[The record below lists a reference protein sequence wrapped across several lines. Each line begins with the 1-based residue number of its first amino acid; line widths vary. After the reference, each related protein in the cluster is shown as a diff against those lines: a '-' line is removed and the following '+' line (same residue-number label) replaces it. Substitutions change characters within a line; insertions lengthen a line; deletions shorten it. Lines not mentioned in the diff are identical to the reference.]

1 MANLFEKTFTEI
13 HKGIYTLSGGRLMS
27 SFDKM
32 SVLMLTTTGRKSGK
46 ARTTPLLY
54 LDQDGSYVVVG
65 SAAGRGRHP
74 AWYLNL
80 AAAPEAQVRV
90 GTQTTSVQARI
101 AEGEERD
108 RLFAAFAET
117 AKRYADYQAKTE
129 RRIPVVVL
137 EPRG

>member
-1 MANLFEKTFTEI
+1 MANLFEKTFTGL
-13 HKGIYTLSGGRLMS
+13 HKCIYNHSGGRLMG

-32 SVLMLTTTGRKSGK
+32 PVLMLTTTGRTSGK

-54 LDQDGSYVVVG
+54 LEHDRGYVVVG
-65 SAAGRGRHP
+65 SAAGRDRHP

-90 GTQTTSVQARI
+90 GKQTTSVQARV

-129 RRIPVVVL
+129 RQIPVVVL
-137 EPRG
+137 EARG

>member
-1 MANLFEKTFTEI
+1 MPNLFEKTFTGL
-13 HKGIYTLSGGRLMS
+13 HKCIYSHSGGRLMS
-27 SFDKM
+27 RFDQM
-32 SVLMLTTTGRKSGK
+32 PILLLTTTGRKSGK
-46 ARTTPLLY
+46 SRTTPLLY
-54 LDQDGSYVVVG
+54 IDQDGGYVVVA
-65 SAAGRGRHP
+65 SAAGRDQHP

-90 GTQTTSVQARI
+90 GKQTTSVQARM

-129 RRIPVVVL
+129 RQIPVVVL

>member
-1 MANLFEKTFTEI
+1 M
-13 HKGIYTLSGGRLMS
+13 
-27 SFDKM
+27 
-32 SVLMLTTTGRKSGK
+32 
-46 ARTTPLLY
+46 
-54 LDQDGSYVVVG
+54 VVG
-65 SAAGRGRHP
+65 SAAGRDQHP

-90 GTQTTSVQARI
+90 GKQTTSVQARM

>member
-1 MANLFEKTFTEI
+1 MPNLFEKTFTGM
-13 HKGIYTLSGGRLMS
+13 HTCIYTLSGGRLMS
-27 SFDKM
+27 SFDQM
-32 SVLMLTTTGRKSGK
+32 PILLLTTSGRKSGK

-54 LDQDGSYVVVG
+54 LDQDGAYVVVG
-65 SAAGRGRHP
+65 SAAGRDQHP

-90 GTQTTSVQARI
+90 GKQTTPVQARM

-129 RRIPVVVL
+129 RQIPVVVL